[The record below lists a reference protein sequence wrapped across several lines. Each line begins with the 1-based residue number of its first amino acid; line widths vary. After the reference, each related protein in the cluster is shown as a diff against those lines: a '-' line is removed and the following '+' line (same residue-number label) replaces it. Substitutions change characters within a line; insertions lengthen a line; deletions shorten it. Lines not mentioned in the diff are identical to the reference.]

1 MSKGKRIIVT
11 IVVVLV
17 IAALI
22 TGGIVAYLWHQ
33 KNNLTAEVQSVSNLT
48 WYYSG
53 EEMTSYGR
61 VTNDFY
67 QDVYLIPNQTISEIL
82 VEEGQEVKAGDPL
95 MSYDTTLSSL
105 QLEIKALDVETL
117 ENKLILA
124 RRELEKLKKETPIPD
139 RDTTIP
145 EPEPEPDPITD
156 TILGPEPI
164 VDVPVQKDDA
174 TGAYYYISGDLDT
187 ALAKSSG
194 TGTPE
199 DPYVILCMPGCYV
212 EGAYLNALAYSEEQ
226 MFVRLQIIQPLTNT
240 ADPDK
245 FWEINSRQFNG
256 MTFSDD
262 AKWSV
267 ETKQPVVE
275 EPGDFYVDPEVEFPP
290 EPEITE
296 PEVIEGYTAS
306 ELAAAIKKA
315 EKDIKDYDLQI
326 RKAQLELEQM
336 QNVSGDGVVAA
347 TVDGI
352 VKTVGDKDNPPQDGS
367 PFLTVSGSEGLYVTG
382 SLSELQ
388 LGEVEV
394 GQTVYANSW
403 ESGMNFEATIQEISP
418 YPTEN
423 NNSWGEGNP
432 NVSFYPYTAYIA
444 DTQGLKNGEYVDLTM
459 TPSRSGGE
467 ANNSIYLQKAYI
479 REEDGKS
486 YVLVADENNRLK
498 KQYVETGKTIYGEAI
513 EIKSGLNMEDRIA
526 FPYGKTAKEG
536 VKVKEDASPG
546 MYR

>member
-1 MSKGKRIIVT
+1 MSKGKRIVVT
-11 IVVVLV
+11 IVVLFI
-17 IAALI
+17 IAAVI
-22 TGGIVAYLWHQ
+22 TGGIAAYLWHQ
-33 KNNLTAEVQSVSNLT
+33 KNSLMAEVQSVSNLT

-67 QDVYLIPNQTISEIL
+67 QDVYLIQNQTVSQVF

-95 MSYDTTLSSL
+95 IAYDTTLSSL

-124 RRELEKLKKETPIPD
+124 RRELEKLKKETPIPE
-139 RDTTIP
+139 RTP
-145 EPEPEPDPITD
+145 EIPDPVPDPDPD
-156 TILGPEPI
+156 TVIGPEPI
-164 VDVPVQKDDA
+164 VDVPVQKDEA

-187 ALAKSSG
+187 VLAKSSG
-194 TGTPE
+194 SGTLE

-212 EGAYLNALAYSEEQ
+212 EGAYFNALGLNEEQ
-226 MFVRLQIIQPLTNT
+226 IFVRLQIIQPLTNT

-245 FWEINSRQFNG
+245 FWEINSHQFNG
-256 MTFSDD
+256 MTFAED

-275 EPGDFYVDPEVEFPP
+275 EPGNFYVDPEVEFPP
-290 EPEITE
+290 EPEVTE
-296 PEVIEGYTAS
+296 PEEPVGYTAA

-336 QNVSGDGVVAA
+336 QKVSGDGVVAA
-347 TVDGI
+347 SVDGI

-459 TPSRSGGE
+459 TPSRSNTE
-467 ANNSIYLQKAYI
+467 ANNNIYLQKAYI
-479 REEDGKS
+479 REENGKS
-486 YVLVADENNRLK
+486 YVLLADENDRLK

-536 VKVKEDASPG
+536 IKVKEDASSG
-546 MYR
+546 MMYR

>member
-11 IVVVLV
+11 IVVILV

-22 TGGIVAYLWHQ
+22 TGGIIIYLWRQ
-33 KNNLTAEVQSVSNLT
+33 KSSLTAEVQSVSNLN

-53 EEMTSYGR
+53 EEMRSYGR

-67 QDVYLIPNQTISEIL
+67 QDVYLIQNQTISEIF
-82 VEEGQEVKAGDPL
+82 VEEGQEVKVGDPL
-95 MSYDTTLSSL
+95 IAYDTTLSSL

-139 RDTTIP
+139 RETTVPDP
-145 EPEPEPDPITD
+145 EPEPAPETV
-156 TILGPEPI
+156 LGPEPI
-164 VDVPVQKDDA
+164 VDVPMQKDEA

-194 TGTPE
+194 TGTLE
-199 DPYVILCMPGCYV
+199 DSYVILCMPGCYV
-212 EGAYLNALAYSEEQ
+212 EGAYLNALAHSGEQ
-226 MFVRLQIIQPLTNT
+226 MFVRLQIIQPLTNA

-245 FWEINSRQFNG
+245 FWEINSHQFNG
-256 MTFSDD
+256 MTFAED

-275 EPGDFYVDPEVEFPP
+275 EPEDFYVDPDVEFPP

-296 PEVIEGYTAS
+296 PEEPQGYTAA

-336 QNVSGDGVVAA
+336 QKVSGDGVVAA

-352 VKTVGDKDNPPQDGS
+352 VKTVGDKDNPPLDGS

-394 GQTVYANSW
+394 GQSVYANSW
-403 ESGMNFEATIQEISP
+403 ESGMSFEATIQEISP

-459 TPSRSGGE
+459 TPSQSGAE
-467 ANNSIYLQKAYI
+467 ANNIYLQKAYV

-486 YVLVADENNRLK
+486 YVLLADENNRLK

-536 VKVKEDASPG
+536 VKVKEDASSG
-546 MYR
+546 IMY